1 MAMAQAI
8 TKYQAQDG
16 TLFDTEAQAD
26 AYDLEKRERRTLDSY
41 IETITVYGNVDA
53 STLLEELTT
62 GTLGYLVVK
71 YRKATKR
78 DKK

>member
-1 MAMAQAI
+1 MAKAI

-26 AYDLEKRERRTLDSY
+26 AHDLEKRERRIVESYLD
-41 IETITVYGNVDA
+41 TITVYGCIDDG
-53 STLLEELTT
+53 TLMDELTT

>member
-1 MAMAQAI
+1 MAQAI

-26 AYDLEKRERRTLDSY
+26 AYDLEKRERRTVESY
-41 IETITVYGNVDA
+41 IDTITVYGSVDA
-53 STLLEELTT
+53 SELLQELTT

-78 DKK
+78 DRK